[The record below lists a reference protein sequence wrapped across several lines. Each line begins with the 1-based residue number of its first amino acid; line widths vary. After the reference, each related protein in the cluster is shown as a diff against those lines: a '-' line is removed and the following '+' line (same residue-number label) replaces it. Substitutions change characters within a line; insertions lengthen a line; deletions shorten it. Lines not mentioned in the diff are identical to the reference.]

1 MEDNIIFITGDLFD
15 TKANVI
21 LHQVNCQGVMGSGIA
36 AEIKRRFPQ
45 AYEDYKTLLEH
56 YIFSNKSEDKYEA
69 MRIIERIQTLSK
81 PIELIA
87 EDRRILHLK

>member
-1 MEDNIIFITGDLFD
+1 MS
-15 TKANVI
+15 I
-21 LHQVNCQGVMGSGIA
+21 LDARMQNHLMTWFTSN
-36 AEIKRRFPQ
+36 
-45 AYEDYKTLLEH
+45 EDYKTLLEH

>member
-1 MEDNIIFITGDLFD
+1 MNILLF
-15 TKANVI
+15 
-21 LHQVNCQGVMGSGIA
+21 LGV
-36 AEIKRRFPQ
+36 KLP
-45 AYEDYKTLLEH
+45 
-56 YIFSNKSEDKYEA
+56 NKSEDKYEA